1 METKHILIFCCIMNS
16 ILVPIWLIFI
26 QDVLLIMIV
35 AITATSL
42 VVFFILRDEKP
53 TSKTTEKLK

>member
-1 METKHILIFCCIMNS
+1 MNS